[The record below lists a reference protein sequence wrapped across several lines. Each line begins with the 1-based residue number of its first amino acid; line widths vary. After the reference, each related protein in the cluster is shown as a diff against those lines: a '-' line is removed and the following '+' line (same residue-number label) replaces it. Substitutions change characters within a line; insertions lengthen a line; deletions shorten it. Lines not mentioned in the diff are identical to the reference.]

1 MTRFTLTAACVAA
14 LSLAYGCGDDSTTD
28 VPKDN
33 GPGQNETFVPTTIA
47 LRAEGDLSV
56 GKTAQLKV
64 WGTNA
69 DGAEKALTGDFTFTS
84 SDDRIATV
92 DATGLVTVHKRG
104 PVTFGVN
111 AAEFSLESSW
121 DVTPTCEYP
130 EFAAQLQYNR
140 IMPPLAWPAKWPDG
154 SDFEFSLEKVYC
166 DLDWQETKTIAFV
179 LSAGWCTPCTLY
191 AQRLEGEVAQLRQL
205 GMEVVIIEV
214 QNIEGALAD
223 LAFAYSHVNRI
234 TDTIPGI
241 VAGDK
246 DTMNFFDGELL
257 PNSGFLN
264 TSAILR
270 AFPSVFVVR
279 TSDMRIIADQNRAD
293 FYLPLGD
300 IAADPNADWS
310 KSGEPVFDN
319 ECRAGDEEASEP
331 NDTPDVAAPI
341 GVGTVTGGICK
352 DGPDMY
358 RVDLTG
364 DWTIQLDFE
373 HEVGDLDIFVWDV
386 ARNQPAQKN
395 GQVIG
400 SSTSTN
406 QEKFDHSGPAVIA
419 VMPYQHSSAPY
430 TLTLTER

>member
-14 LSLAYGCGDDSTTD
+14 FSLAYGCVGSDTTD
-28 VPKDN
+28 TQQQTKPDE
-33 GPGQNETFVPTTIA
+33 GPFVPTTIA
-47 LRAEGDLSV
+47 LRADGELIV
-56 GKTAQLKV
+56 GKTVQLKV
-64 WGTNA
+64 IGTNA
-69 DGAEKALTGDFTFTS
+69 DGSEREITENLTFAS
-84 SDDRIATV
+84 SDERVATV
-92 DATGLVTVHKRG
+92 DADGLATVHKRG
-104 PVTFGVN
+104 PVSFSATN
-111 AAEFSLESSW
+111 TEFSLDATW

-140 IMPPLAWPAKWPDG
+140 VMPPLSWPAKWPDG
-154 SDFEFSLEKVYC
+154 SDFEFSLENVYC

-191 AQRLEGEVAQLRQL
+191 AQRLEGEVAELNAL

-214 QNIEGALAD
+214 QNVEGALAD

-234 TDTIPGI
+234 TNTIPGI

-246 DTMNFFDGELL
+246 DTKQVFAGESFDAA
-257 PNSGFLN
+257 GFLED
-264 TSAILR
+264 SAILR

-279 TSDMRIIADQNRAD
+279 TTDMRIIADQNRAD
-293 FYLPLGD
+293 FYLPLAD

-310 KSGEPVFDN
+310 KSGDPVFEN
-319 ECRAGDEEASEP
+319 LCGSGDEEASEP
-331 NDTPDVAAPI
+331 NDVPDNAAPI
-341 GVGTVTGGICK
+341 TAGVHTGGICA
-352 DGPDMY
+352 DGPDLY
-358 RVDLTG
+358 RIDIEG

-373 HEVGDLDIFVWDV
+373 HEVGDLDIFVWDTG
-386 ARNQPAQKN
+386 RDQPAQQD

-400 SSTSTN
+400 SATSNN

-419 VMPYQHSSAPY
+419 VKPYQHASAPY